1 MSREAKKLTLQ
12 YEFLKLELE
21 EINEKLDQFGKDWST
36 RFGKYFV
43 PEEKEMW
50 ENTETGERRETLPD
64 EEETT
69 TSKRKDSKL
78 KNLYRKLSTKAHPD
92 KGGSEEAFMKL
103 KEVYEEDD
111 YLALLN
117 LASEYNLEHNYSE
130 EDLNLFKKSVESV
143 SNTIKEKKM
152 TMMWQ
157 YYTGDA
163 NSKKFVLDQIEKIAG
178 RKIDPEDLVD

>member
-12 YEFLKLELE
+12 YELLRLELE

-50 ENTETGERRETLPD
+50 ENTETGERRETLP
-64 EEETT
+64 EEVEQTV
-69 TSKRKDSKL
+69 SKRKDSKL
-78 KNLYRKLSTKAHPD
+78 KNLYRKLSTRVHPD
-92 KGGSEEAFMKL
+92 KGGSEEAFTKL

-117 LASEYNLEHNYSE
+117 LASEYNIDHSFSKD
-130 EDLNLFKKSVESV
+130 DLALFKKSVESV
-143 SNTIKEKKM
+143 ASTIKEKKM

-178 RKIDPEDLVD
+178 RKINPEDLVD